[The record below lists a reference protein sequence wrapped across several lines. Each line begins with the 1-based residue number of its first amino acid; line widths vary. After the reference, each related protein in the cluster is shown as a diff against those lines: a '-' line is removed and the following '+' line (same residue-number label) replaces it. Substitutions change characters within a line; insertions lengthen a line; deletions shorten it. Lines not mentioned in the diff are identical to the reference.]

1 MPDTPTDVLVA
12 AHQDIDT
19 ATRDFDTLMESVRA
33 KQVEIEGAILITHDA
48 GVRSASSNTGTTGA
62 ARGWAGAPARAWWS
76 GCWPR
81 RCSARLWSVRPR
93 EG

>member
-12 AHQDIDT
+12 AYQDIDT
-19 ATRDFDTLMESVRA
+19 ATRDFDTLMERVRA
-33 KQVEIEGAILITHDA
+33 KQVEIEGAILITHA
-48 GVRSASSNTGTTGA
+48 PRARSASSNTGITWA
-62 ARGWAGAPARAWWS
+62 ARGSAAAPARAWWS

-81 RCSARLWSVRPR
+81 RCSARWWSVLPR